1 MLTFNFKERLA
12 QIKEEE
18 VTTLK
23 DTLSVF
29 NNHVEFPY
37 NGEHEMPTILINLNS
52 MENLIVSAVVL
63 SIEMTEDCKLV
74 FTGTCEEF
82 GAIYFGD
89 DDIFPGEIETILEC
103 IFMNSNN

>member
-1 MLTFNFKERLA
+1 MMTFNFKERIA
-12 QIKEEE
+12 KIKEEE

-29 NNHVEFPY
+29 NNRFEFSY
-37 NGEHEMPTILINLNS
+37 DGEYEMPTILVNLNS

-89 DDIFPGEIETILEC
+89 VDIFPGEIETILEC
-103 IFMNSNN
+103 IFMISNT